1 MSIFGLLMRPRFVV
15 ACAIA
20 ASTLAIFLPA
30 AAQER
35 LRVATEG
42 AYAPWNYKDASGALI
57 GWDIDI
63 TNALCAKMKVQCEIV
78 AQEWDGIIPGLL
90 VKKYDMI
97 IAGMSMTPKR
107 REQVEFTKKYKDVV
121 SRFVAKK
128 GSITDTSPA
137 GMKGKRIGVQR
148 GASQRTWL
156 ESSGYDKTA
165 TLVFYDSVQGPEL
178 DLVAG
183 RIDAMVGNEVSYY
196 IGFLKRPEAKDFDF
210 VGPQLT
216 GGVLGD
222 GAGIAIRKDDPA
234 LRDRLNKAI
243 DEIVADG
250 SYDTITKKYFP
261 FKVML

>member
-1 MSIFGLLMRPRFVV
+1 MLPFRLLARPRLV
-15 ACAIA
+15 AVCV
-20 ASTLAIFLPA
+20 LAMSALALALPV
-30 AAQER
+30 AAQDK
-35 LRVATEG
+35 LRIATEG
-42 AYAPWNYKDASGALI
+42 AYAPWNFKDASGALV

-90 VKKYDMI
+90 AKKYDMI
-97 IAGMSMTPKR
+97 VAGMSMTPKR
-107 REQVEFTKKYKDVV
+107 REQVEFTRKYKDVV

-128 GSITDTSPA
+128 GSIADTSPA

-148 GASQRTWL
+148 GAAQRTWL
-156 ESSGYDKTA
+156 EASGYDKTA

-183 RIDAMVGNEVSYY
+183 RIDAMVGNEVSYF
-196 IGFLKRPEAKDFDF
+196 IGFLKRPEGKDFDF
-210 VGPQLT
+210 AGPQLT

-222 GAGIAIRKDDPA
+222 GAGIAIRKDDTA

-243 DEIVADG
+243 DEIIADG
-250 SYDTITKKYFP
+250 SYETITKKYFP
-261 FKVML
+261 FKVLL